1 MAQNREEL
9 AQLEQERRSLQR
21 MSDHL
26 RPKAINNVVS
36 DYHSVLAEQGT
47 PRTER
52 QCSLEQL
59 NRDADTATVI
69 LERMSAEDSETSR
82 LARVERLLV
91 QGTNLL
97 FATPYKIIY
106 PKNVIIMTHS
116 H

>member
-59 NRDADTATVI
+59 NRDAETATVI
-69 LERMSAEDSETSR
+69 LERMSAEDTETSR

-91 QGTNLL
+91 QGTHFLI
-97 FATPYKIIY
+97 TKSDTIIK
-106 PKNVIIMTHS
+106 P
-116 H
+116 